1 MSQMLTQNQ
10 KSSVLYSDLAFP
22 RKTIQL
28 KSTAK
33 EAVCQICKS
42 ELREGSAL
50 TARYV
55 GNKLVLMCGYHKF

>member
-1 MSQMLTQNQ
+1 MSQMLTQKP
-10 KSSVLYSDLAFP
+10 KSSVLYSELAFP

-28 KSTAK
+28 KSAAK
-33 EAVCQICKS
+33 EVVCYICKS

-50 TARYV
+50 TARHV